1 MRVWGVLYLI
11 YLRQIADFRP
21 MQHAQRQAHHLQVF
35 AARRGADVAR
45 LRPDIKRYRL
55 LQPGHQEVRAFVDDL
70 VGDSSQAV
78 EDDGACAAFDVV
90 DGGAGEGEADG
101 GGDGVAVD
109 LVECVRHVGG
119 RRGGRWVGVWW

>member
-1 MRVWGVLYLI
+1 
-11 YLRQIADFRP
+11 
-21 MQHAQRQAHHLQVF
+21 MQHAQRQAHHLQVL

-55 LQPGHQEVRAFVDDL
+55 LQPWHEEVGAFVDDL
-70 VGDSSQAV
+70 VRDSSQAV
-78 EDDGACAAFDVV
+78 EDDGAGAAFDVV